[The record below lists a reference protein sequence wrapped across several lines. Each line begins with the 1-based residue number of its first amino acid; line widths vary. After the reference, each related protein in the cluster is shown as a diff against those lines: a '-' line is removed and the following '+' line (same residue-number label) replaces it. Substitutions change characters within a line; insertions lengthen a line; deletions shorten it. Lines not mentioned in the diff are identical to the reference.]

1 MPNQA
6 NHDFDPEGE
15 DEPFE
20 HSDSAYSPWPRQAHG
35 QAICPQ
41 CHSVKI
47 ESLHT
52 ARRIGGTV
60 GTTAGAAGA
69 FAAAMTGAE
78 GGAKVGAIIAGPPGM
93 AIGTLMGAILAAI
106 AGGTVG
112 GAAGITLGNQVDQ
125 KILRN
130 HLCHACGHE
139 FSLND

>member
-6 NHDFDPEGE
+6 NHDFDPEDD
-15 DEPFE
+15 DEPVEQF
-20 HSDSAYSPWPRQAHG
+20 DGPYSSWPQQVHRQV
-35 QAICPQ
+35 ICPQ
-41 CHSVKI
+41 CHSAKV
-47 ESLHT
+47 EALHS

-69 FAAAMTGAE
+69 FTAAMAGAE
-78 GGAKVGAIIAGPPGM
+78 GGATVGAIIAGPPGM

-112 GAAGITLGNQVDQ
+112 GAAGIALGNQVDQ

-139 FSLND
+139 FSLNE